1 LIFASGAAL
10 FAQSPPDLARLF
22 PPLGHPPRRRSV
34 EAAHRR
40 GDLFK
45 RRQVLMLDWETYCA
59 RGEAE
64 DTVVKLSA
72 PYQSTSLS
80 RYDTVS

>member
-1 LIFASGAAL
+1 MRAVLRCSR
-10 FAQSPPDLARLF
+10 SPHPTS
-22 PPLGHPPRRRSV
+22 LGYFLRSATLPRRGSV

-64 DTVVKLSA
+64 DKVVKLSA
-72 PYQSTSLS
+72 PCQSTSLS

>member
-1 LIFASGAAL
+1 LRAVLRCSR
-10 FAQSPPDLARLF
+10 SPHPTSLGYFLRSATL
-22 PPLGHPPRRRSV
+22 PEGGPLR
-34 EAAHRR
+34 AAHRR

-64 DTVVKLSA
+64 DKVVKLSA